1 MMVIISIISDSGELK
16 EQYLVKEEEGIEF
29 LLDIL
34 RRYESIHYRI
44 HGGYIRDDYE
54 RGDILLTKFGCN
66 NLTAYVKKVEVT
78 STTSSK
84 SAWDF
89 CSTKS

>member
-1 MMVIISIISDSGELK
+1 MNMVIISIISDSGELK
-16 EQYLVKEEEGIEF
+16 EQCLVKEEEGIEF

-44 HGGYIRDDYE
+44 HGGYIKDDYE
-54 RGDILLTKFGCN
+54 RGDILLTKFGCDK
-66 NLTAYVKKVEVT
+66 LTVYIRKMEVM
-78 STTSSK
+78 STTSPK

-89 CSTKS
+89 CDS